1 MSSIDAVVDN
11 MRGKLCPHCYGT
23 IYPGDFHYCPA
34 ETSDFT
40 LLRKECD
47 TLQAKLDVVVEAMRA
62 LLYVAEMR
70 RNWDILSSDDFDE
83 AYPDECGWAFG
94 DVDEN
99 MIQKMEVAQKALA
112 AIEKKRSD

>member
-23 IYPGDFHYCPA
+23 IYPGDFHCCPA

-47 TLQAKLDVVVEAMRA
+47 TLRTKLDIAADKITVTLTHLRE
-62 LLYVAEMR
+62 
-70 RNWDILSSDDFDE
+70 FDNVSHYHYCIDL
-83 AYPDECGWAFG
+83 AKITLD
-94 DVDEN
+94 N
-99 MIQKMEVAQKALA
+99 ALA
-112 AIEKKRSD
+112 EIEKGGKND